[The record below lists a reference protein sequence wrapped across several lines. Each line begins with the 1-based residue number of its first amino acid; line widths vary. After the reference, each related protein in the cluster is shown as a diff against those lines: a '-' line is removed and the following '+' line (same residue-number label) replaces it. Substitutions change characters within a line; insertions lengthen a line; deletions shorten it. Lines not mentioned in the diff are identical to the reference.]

1 MMENKHT
8 EDIEVLRNEI
18 LERRNKILASK
29 IKKFRPNNFW
39 ASAISECDR
48 EMCYSILNWEDKQM
62 YDEHLQ
68 ARFDKGRQEEK
79 NVIIELMDMGYDIQN
94 TQLPIAVKNRKGEV
108 ICTGKLEGRI
118 RPPSWKKKFVFEIK
132 SMHPDI
138 FKQIN
143 TYDDLDKKP
152 WLRRYKR
159 QIQVYL
165 FGHNEE
171 MGLLILTD
179 CLGHWKII
187 PVYLDYGEAEFI
199 IQRLERNWEFIKKNK
214 LPNKMKF
221 KNEICSRCN
230 FNHICLPDL
239 ENTMA
244 ELVDSKDIEAQLE
257 RRKELHPLAR
267 EYNKIDE
274 ELKEVYKKSKRDVII
289 GINWRIITTRS
300 EYQAFD
306 SKLVPDSVQLKYM
319 GTKERIT
326 VDFVDLREVKDKGK
340 KDAKKKTKK

>member
-1 MMENKHT
+1 MIDKKV
-8 EDIEVLRNEI
+8 EDIEVLRDEI

-29 IKKFRPNNFW
+29 IKKYRPNNFW

-79 NVIIELMDMGYDIQN
+79 NVIIELMDMGYDIQS
-94 TQLPIAVKNRKGEV
+94 TQLPIAVKNRKGEI

-118 RPPSWKKKFVFEIK
+118 RPPSWKKKYVFEIK

-138 FKQIN
+138 FKQVN

-159 QIQVYL
+159 QMQVYL

-171 MGLLILTD
+171 MGILILTD

-187 PVYLDYGEAEFI
+187 PVYLDFGEAEFI
-199 IQRLERNWEFIKKNK
+199 IQRLERNWVSVKKNK
-214 LPNKMKF
+214 LPDRMKF
-221 KNEICSRCN
+221 KNEICSKCN
-230 FNHICLPDL
+230 FNHICLPDI
-239 ENTMA
+239 EGRMA
-244 ELVDSKDIEAQLE
+244 ELVDNKEIEEQLE
-257 RRKELHPLAR
+257 RRKELHSLAK
-267 EYNKIDE
+267 EYDKIDK
-274 ELKEVYKKSKRDVII
+274 ELKAIYKKSKRDVII
-289 GINWRIITTRS
+289 GINWRVITTRN
-300 EYQAFD
+300 EYQGFD
-306 SKLVPDSVQLKYM
+306 SDLMSDKDKLKFIGPKKR
-319 GTKERIT
+319 TT
-326 VDFVDLREVKDKGK
+326 VNFVDLREIKNKVD
-340 KDAKKKTKK
+340 KKKK